1 MIILTQSLK
10 IGYDS
15 AHLGWNSVAGFC
27 YCCEAPSDFIKPEK
41 AVRYK
46 FSDINITEI
55 IIINIEKD
63 TG

>member
-1 MIILTQSLK
+1 VKTKTQSLK
-10 IGYDS
+10 AGYNS

-27 YCCEAPSDFIKPEK
+27 YCYEAVSDFIKPEK
-41 AVRYK
+41 VVRFK
-46 FSDINITEI
+46 FSHINIAEM